1 MTVSVKSP
9 MLDLVPPSDP
19 KTSQTTHEYSGIGY
33 RFFHQ
38 SSERMHHVADDSIA
52 LVVTSP
58 PYWNAIDYDVHSAN
72 GNGVWHRQRE
82 YREFGSTFDDY
93 LDKIETVFKE
103 VLRVTLP
110 GGFCAVVVGTI
121 LHDGKHYPAPMMITG
136 RMLELGWEFHQD
148 IIWNKVTGGVKRAG
162 SFIQNP
168 RPGYYYPNI
177 MLEYILV
184 FRKPGAKRRGTKDAM
199 PIDDL
204 FKRDIANNVWHIAPV
219 PPNAIDHPCPY
230 PEELVRR
237 LVLLYSDEGDEVLDP
252 FLGSGQTALAAL
264 RQGRR
269 CVGYDIERRYL
280 ELAERTVLNP
290 PAIREFNLAP
300 RFDKVEATETTHGR
314 SQACT

>member
-1 MTVSVKSP
+1 MTVVVKSP
-9 MLDLVPPSDP
+9 MLDLLTPSDP
-19 KTSQTTHEYSGIGY
+19 EISRINREFFGNGY
-33 RFFHQ
+33 RFYHQ
-38 SSERMHHVADDSIA
+38 SSERMHQLTDDSVA
-52 LVVTSP
+52 LTVTSP

-72 GNGVWHRQRE
+72 GNGAWHRQRE

-93 LDKIETVFKE
+93 LDKIETVFNE
-103 VLRVTLP
+103 ALRGTLP
-110 GGFCAVVVGTI
+110 GGFCAIVVGTI
-121 LHDGKHYPAPMMITG
+121 LHDGRHYPAPMMITG

-177 MLEYILV
+177 MSEYVLI
-184 FRKPGAKRRGTKDAM
+184 FRKPGPKRRGVAESM
-199 PIDDL
+199 QIDDL

-230 PEELVRR
+230 PGELVRR
-237 LVLLYSDEGDEVLDP
+237 LVLLYSDAGDEVLDP

-269 CVGYDIERRYL
+269 CVGYDVERSYL

-290 PAIREFNLAP
+290 PPIREFNLVP
-300 RFDKVEATETTHGR
+300 RFDKVEAT
-314 SQACT
+314 